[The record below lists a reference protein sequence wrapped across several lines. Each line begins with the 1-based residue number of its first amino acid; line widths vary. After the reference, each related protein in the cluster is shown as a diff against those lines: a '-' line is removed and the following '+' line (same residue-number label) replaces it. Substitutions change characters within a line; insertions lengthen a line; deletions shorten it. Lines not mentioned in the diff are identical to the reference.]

1 MKQRQQKQEIRERKA
16 VLRTLNASVA
26 PEAADTCT
34 SCSICELGGQ
44 LILCDICSQAFHY
57 KCVNETKTNVASD
70 YWWCCPEC
78 CVMNLNANLLRAQQ
92 VVVRTGDAKTKYVAY
107 GETLFMQKY
116 DETEE
121 GAAEGGDTPVS
132 YTHLTLPTTPYV

>member
-1 MKQRQQKQEIRERKA
+1 M
-16 VLRTLNASVA
+16 
-26 PEAADTCT
+26 
-34 SCSICELGGQ
+34 
-44 LILCDICSQAFHY
+44 ILCDICSQAFHY

-121 GAAEGGDTPVS
+121 GAAEGGDTQGAVNGEDGARQAAAAEGGAEVEADAAGSGIFRSPREGC
-132 YTHLTLPTTPYV
+132 LPMVEQRRLSAGTVALL